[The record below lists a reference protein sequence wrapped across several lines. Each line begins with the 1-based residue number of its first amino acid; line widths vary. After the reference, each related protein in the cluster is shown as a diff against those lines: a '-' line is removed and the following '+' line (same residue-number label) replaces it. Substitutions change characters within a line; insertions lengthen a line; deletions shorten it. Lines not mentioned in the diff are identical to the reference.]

1 MYDCKQL
8 TGGQGLAYPTDPVQN
23 TQNTLNPQ
31 IRRLPT
37 PPHRTGQAGATGPVF
52 LKHSLEIWGV
62 SR

>member
-8 TGGQGLAYPTDPVQN
+8 TGGQGLPYPTDPVQN

-37 PPHRTGQAGATGPVF
+37 SPHRTGQAGATGPVF
-52 LKHSLEIWGV
+52 LKHSLEI
-62 SR
+62 